1 MNATVLVVDDSSFA
15 RRSVRAILEELG
27 HTVEEAADGAQALE
41 RYYLNRHQLVV
52 LDMVMTGMYGTE
64 VLTKLRA
71 INPDV
76 PVIVVTADIQTS
88 TIDEVRAAG
97 ASAFINKPINR
108 QKLAE
113 VSEIVLKG
121 GTTWS

>member
-1 MNATVLVVDDSSFA
+1 
-15 RRSVRAILEELG
+15 
-27 HTVEEAADGAQALE
+27 LE